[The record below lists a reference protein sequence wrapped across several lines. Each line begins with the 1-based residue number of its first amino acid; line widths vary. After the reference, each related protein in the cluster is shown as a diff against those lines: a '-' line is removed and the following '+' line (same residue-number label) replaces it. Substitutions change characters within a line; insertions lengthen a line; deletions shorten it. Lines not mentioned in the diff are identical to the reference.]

1 MENTSKTE
9 LMNLESHRKTVKL
22 RYGGFAI
29 FATLMMAMTIYFESP
44 LSPLGLLACLI
55 GVTAFE
61 AIVKHADSFI
71 SMRDQI
77 ENMRAEIAELRAAQ
91 GTD

>member
-1 MENTSKTE
+1 MTNTSKTD
-9 LMNLESHRKTVKL
+9 LVSLESHRKTVKL

-29 FATLMMAMTIYFESP
+29 LATAMMAITIYFATP

-55 GVTAFE
+55 GVTAYE
-61 AIVKHADSFI
+61 AIAKHADSFI

-77 ENMRAEIAELRAAQ
+77 ETMRAEIADLRAAQ
-91 GTD
+91 GAD

>member
-1 MENTSKTE
+1 MENTCKAE

-29 FATLMMAMTIYFESP
+29 IATLMMAITIYFGDPPS
-44 LSPLGLLACLI
+44 LLGMFACLI

-61 AIVKHADSFI
+61 AIVKHAGSFI